1 MSSSE
6 YKILPG
12 RPYPLGANYDGR
24 GTNFALFS
32 RNAEK
37 VELCLFDAKGKTE
50 LLRLPLTEYT
60 DEVWHCYI
68 EGIKPGQLYG
78 YRVYGEYAPE
88 RGHRFN
94 GNKLLLDPYAKAL
107 YGKIVWSSTLFA
119 YNIHSPEKDLSF
131 DSRDSAKYMPKCVVI
146 DNNYIWRTNGKPGV
160 RRSNSIIYET
170 HVRGITKQNP
180 RIPERIR
187 GTFEGLAHKS
197 MIKYFK
203 DLGVTAIELLPT
215 QAFFLGSI
223 PERKG
228 LYNYWGYNTANFF
241 TPEPAYLA
249 SKNINEFKMLVD
261 TYHENGL
268 EIIMDVVYNHTPEGN
283 QLGPTISF
291 RGIDNAY
298 YYRLSKDNP
307 RYYDDTTGCGN
318 TLNFD
323 NPRVVQMAMD
333 SLRYWTTD
341 MHVDGFRFDLAV
353 SLGRNDYGFKT
364 ESDFYDA
371 MAQDPILQKVKRIAE
386 PWDIGLGGYQVGNFP
401 AGWSEWNGKF
411 RDTTRRFWRGDDGQ
425 LADMATRFTG
435 SAELFDKHG
444 RRPWSTVNF
453 VTAHD
458 GFTLN
463 DLVSYDHKHNEANGE
478 DNRDGESNNDSY
490 NYGEEGP
497 TKSTKINNIRIR
509 QIKNFFATLMLSQGL
524 PMILG
529 GDEMRR
535 TQYGNNNAYCQD
547 NDISWYNWN
556 FLESNKEIY
565 EFVKKVIAIRQN
577 HVVFRR
583 SKFFRGQRIP
593 GTKNKDITWLTLSG
607 TEMTTDDWH
616 NPKFKVLVFKIS
628 GEAGDKFHYDKEGNA
643 TPDSN
648 FFIIMNAD
656 TRKYSC
662 IVPPPQPPYKNWSV
676 VFDTSD
682 TNSGPLKSTSI
693 MVSPRSFVL
702 LIAEKANETAT
713 AGAKSKSTTKGKT
726 TTQSRLSRAK
736 SSIKKVLSPNK
747 KK

>member
-1 MSSSE
+1 MSKL
-6 YKILPG
+6 KILPG
-12 RPYPLGANYDGR
+12 RAYPLGATYDGR

-50 LLRLPLTEYT
+50 TYRIELVEYT

-107 YGKIVWSSTLFA
+107 YGKIVWSSALFA
-119 YNIHSPEKDLSF
+119 YQIRNPQKDLSF
-131 DSRDSAKYMPKCVVI
+131 DERDSAKYMPKCVVT
-146 DNNYIWRTNGKPGV
+146 DDTYKWQNERKPEI
-160 RRSNSIIYET
+160 RRSNSVVYEV
-170 HVRGITKQNP
+170 HVKGATKLNKKV
-180 RIPERIR
+180 PEKYR
-187 GTFEGLAHKS
+187 GTFEGLANKNV
-197 MIKYFK
+197 INYFK
-203 DLGVTAIELLPT
+203 NLGVTAIELLPI

-249 SKNINEFKMLVD
+249 SKNINEFKAMVD
-261 TYHENGL
+261 AYHAAGL

-283 QLGPTISF
+283 HLGPTFSF

-298 YYRLSKDNP
+298 YYRLVKDNP

-323 NPRVVQMAMD
+323 NTRVVQMAMD
-333 SLRYWTTD
+333 SLRYWSTD
-341 MHVDGFRFDLAV
+341 MKIDGFRFDLAV

-425 LADMATRFTG
+425 IGDMATRFTG
-435 SAELFDKHG
+435 SSELFDKFG

-458 GFTLN
+458 GFTMN
-463 DLVSYDHKHNEANGE
+463 DLVSYDYKHNEANGE
-478 DNRDGESNNDSY
+478 ENHDGENNNDSY
-490 NYGEEGP
+490 NYGVEGK
-497 TKSTKINNIRIR
+497 TDNQKINTIRNR
-509 QIKNFFATLMLSQGL
+509 QIKNFFATILLSQGL

-529 GDEMRR
+529 GDEIKR
-535 TQYGNNNAYCQD
+535 TQNGNNNAYCQD
-547 NDISWYNWN
+547 NKISWIDWSL
-556 FLESNKEIY
+556 LEKNKEIFD
-565 EFVKKVIAIRQN
+565 FVKKVIEIRKK
-577 HVVFRR
+577 HIVFRR
-583 SKFFRGQRIP
+583 SKFFKGQRIP
-593 GTKNKDITWLTLSG
+593 GTRNKDITWFTPAG
-607 TEMTTDDWH
+607 KEMTTDDWH
-616 NPKFKVLVFKIS
+616 NPKNKTLVFKIS
-628 GEAGDKFHYDKEGNA
+628 GEAGDNFHLDKEGNA
-643 TPDSN
+643 TPDKN
-648 FFIIMNAD
+648 FFVIMNAD
-656 TRKYSC
+656 TKKYSC
-662 IVPPPQPPYKNWSV
+662 IIPMPKPPYKNWKV
-676 VFDTSD
+676 VFDTSEYNKE
-682 TNSGPLKSTSI
+682 TKLKSTSI
-693 MVSPRSFVL
+693 VVNPRTFILLVS
-702 LIAEKANETAT
+702 E
-713 AGAKSKSTTKGKT
+713 
-726 TTQSRLSRAK
+726 
-736 SSIKKVLSPNK
+736 
-747 KK
+747 